1 MTDFVLVIAAAGF
14 LAGAPAAAPP
24 GPAAEA
30 LALPASNVA
39 LASPAPPKTPL
50 PAAGPA
56 RRVFGE
62 LGDCERAAA
71 TVAASTGKRAFCLPH
86 AAAELAESAY

>member
-14 LAGAPAAAPP
+14 LAGAPATPP
-24 GPAAEA
+24 AET

-39 LASPAPPKTPL
+39 LASPAAPKTPL
-50 PAAGPA
+50 PAAGAA

-86 AAAELAESAY
+86 ATAELAESAY